1 MKSVVAAEIVN
12 VVIKSPIDTIFEILE
27 AKALVRTVLHEV
39 HNLGQ
44 SVWLD
49 TISRELIASGG
60 LERWIEQGVVGV
72 TTNPAIFEQA
82 IAQTEDYDREIADL
96 FAQGKDAAGVYEA
109 LTLREV
115 GAAADILRPV
125 YDRTQGL
132 DGYVSLEVNPLLA
145 SDTDS
150 TVDEAERLFGLLG
163 RPNVMIKIPATPEGI
178 LAVAGATAMGVNVN
192 ATLIFSEEQY
202 ARVADAYLC
211 GLSSCNSATFPAS
224 VASIFVSRVDTVVD
238 KTLAAKGE
246 ESLCGRIAVDGA
258 RMMYQH
264 FKKEAFAG
272 KAWQELAAKGAR
284 VQRPLWAS
292 TGTKNPAYSDV
303 KYVQELIGP
312 NTVNTVPPK
321 TITAFLD
328 HGRAAASIED
338 DLAGAR
344 ARLRRLEE
352 LGIDRKAICA
362 KLLADGIESFNGAFR
377 SLLEAI
383 EKKAGAR
390 A

>member
-1 MKSVVAAEIVN
+1 
-12 VVIKSPIDTIFEILE
+12 
-27 AKALVRTVLHEV
+27 
-39 HNLGQ
+39 
-44 SVWLD
+44 
-49 TISRELIASGG
+49 
-60 LERWIEQGVVGV
+60 
-72 TTNPAIFEQA
+72 
-82 IAQTEDYDREIADL
+82 
-96 FAQGKDAAGVYEA
+96 
-109 LTLREV
+109 
-115 GAAADILRPV
+115 
-125 YDRTQGL
+125 
-132 DGYVSLEVNPLLA
+132 
-145 SDTDS
+145 
-150 TVDEAERLFGLLG
+150 
-163 RPNVMIKIPATPEGI
+163 
-178 LAVAGATAMGVNVN
+178 
-192 ATLIFSEEQY
+192 
-202 ARVADAYLC
+202 
-211 GLSSCNSATFPAS
+211 
-224 VASIFVSRVDTVVD
+224 
-238 KTLAAKGE
+238 
-246 ESLCGRIAVDGA
+246 
-258 RMMYQH
+258 MMYQH
-264 FKKEAFAG
+264 FKKESFAG
-272 KAWQELAAKGAR
+272 AEWKELAAKGAR